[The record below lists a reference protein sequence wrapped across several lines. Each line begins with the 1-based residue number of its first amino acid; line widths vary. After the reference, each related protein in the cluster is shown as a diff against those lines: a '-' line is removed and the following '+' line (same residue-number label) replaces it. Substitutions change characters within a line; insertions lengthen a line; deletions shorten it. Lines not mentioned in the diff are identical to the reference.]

1 VCPESGNISPFK
13 SAFEDREFSPKA
25 GVTALKKGELMAKRM
40 FVPEE
45 SLLLVV
51 DVQERL
57 WPHISNKDQVRDRCR
72 ILMEGARLLGV
83 PVIVSE
89 QYPKGLGPTLGELLE
104 CRGAETP
111 LCTKNEFGCFAN
123 EALAVEVE
131 KTGRRQLVV
140 CGIEAHVCVLQTVM
154 SALERGYQAGVVAD
168 AVGSRDEANRQLA
181 LFRMRDAGAVALSSE
196 MILFEWMGTARHPAF
211 KAVSQLIK

>member
-1 VCPESGNISPFK
+1 
-13 SAFEDREFSPKA
+13 
-25 GVTALKKGELMAKRM
+25 MARRM
-40 FVPEE
+40 FDPDE

-72 ILMEGARLLGV
+72 ILMEGARLLNV
-83 PVIVSE
+83 PFVVSE
-89 QYPKGLGPTLGELLE
+89 QYPKGLGPTLAELRE
-104 CRGAETP
+104 CRTAETP

-123 EALAVEVE
+123 EALAAEIE
-131 KTGRRQLVV
+131 KPGRRQLVV
-140 CGIEAHVCVLQTVM
+140 CGIEAHVCVLQTVL
-154 SALERGYQAGVVAD
+154 SALDRGFKVGVPAD
-168 AVGSRDEANRQLA
+168 AVGSREEGNRQLA
-181 LFRMRDAGAVALSSE
+181 LLRMRDAGAVALSSE

>member
-1 VCPESGNISPFK
+1 
-13 SAFEDREFSPKA
+13 
-25 GVTALKKGELMAKRM
+25 MAKRM

-51 DVQERL
+51 DVQEKL

-72 ILMEGARLLGV
+72 ILMEGARLLDV

-89 QYPKGLGPTLGELLE
+89 QYPKGLGPTLAELLK
-104 CRGAETP
+104 CRTEETP
-111 LCTKNEFGCFAN
+111 LCIKNEFGCFAN
-123 EALAVEVE
+123 DALAAEVE

-140 CGIEAHVCVLQTVM
+140 CGIETHVCVLQTVL
-154 SALERGYQAGVVAD
+154 SALDRDFRVGVVAD
-168 AVGSRDEANRQLA
+168 AVGSREEGNRQLA
-181 LFRMRDAGAVALSSE
+181 LYRMRDAGAVGLSSE
-196 MILFEWMGTARHPAF
+196 MILFEWMVTARHPAF